1 VTTPDLTA
9 TRHQLFFPSLR
20 GYARGSVRY
29 DLVAGVA
36 AGTVVIP
43 QAMAYAT
50 IAGLP
55 VQVGL
60 YTCMLPML
68 VYALLGGSRSLSIS
82 TTSTIAILTASAISA
97 VPSDR
102 SGDELLRDA
111 FTLTTLVG
119 LSLLAMRLFKLGS
132 LVEQISPATLSG
144 VKTGVGL
151 TVAAT
156 QLPALLGIA
165 GDSEDEGFFGKLAD
179 ALSRLGDANLATVL
193 VSVVA
198 IATMLVLRR
207 FAPQVPGPLVVAVGG
222 ILLVALTDVEKR
234 GLSVI
239 GTVPS
244 GLPTPTTPMLADVG
258 ALLPG
263 ALAIA
268 VMAFLETVLV
278 ARAQRQR
285 SEPPVDSDQ
294 ELLANGFAALAGG
307 LSQCMPP
314 AGGFSQ
320 SAVNQRA
327 GARSQLAGIVTAVLA
342 VLVALFLGPVLEDL
356 PDAVLAAMVM
366 VAVVGL
372 VSPADFV
379 RYFRLDR
386 AEFWV
391 AAIVAAIGLT
401 AGLLLAV
408 GVGVVLTFVLVLR
421 EVSQPRTRPLYP
433 RPGGGW
439 TTNPPGDEDLPTYD
453 GILLL
458 RLDGPLY
465 TGNAQATHDA
475 VLASALAAD
484 PPVHA
489 VVLEGMAV
497 NRVTVTMLDALRAMR
512 EDLRTEGIT
521 LVISSFPAD
530 SLDAMRRSHWFSDAE
545 GEGLAQP
552 TVEDAIERVRDPR
565 G

>member
-1 VTTPDLTA
+1 MSTSSPTDR
-9 TRHQLFFPSLR
+9 TRRAWLLPSLQ
-20 GYARGSVRY
+20 GYDRRWLRLDV
-29 DLVAGVA
+29 VAGIA

-55 VQVGL
+55 VEVGL

-82 TTSTIAILTASAISA
+82 TTSTIAILAASALSTL
-97 VPSDR
+97 PSSRVED
-102 SGDELLRDA
+102 DLLRDA

-119 LSLLAMRLFKLGS
+119 LCLLAMRLFRLGS

-144 VKTGVGL
+144 VKAGVGL

-156 QLPALLGIA
+156 QLPALLGIS
-165 GDSEDEGFFGKLAD
+165 GDKQDEGFFGKVAD
-179 ALSRLGDANLATVL
+179 ALSKLGDANAATVC
-193 VSVVA
+193 VSAASIVVL
-198 IATMLVLRR
+198 LVLRR
-207 FAPQVPGPLVVAVGG
+207 VAPQVPGPLVVAAGG
-222 ILLVALTDVEKR
+222 ILLVALTDIEEH

-239 GTVPS
+239 GAVPS
-244 GLPTPTTPMLADVG
+244 GLPTPTMPVLHDVG

-268 VMAFLETVLV
+268 VMAFMETVLV

-285 SEPPVDSDQ
+285 AEPPVDSDQ

-327 GARSQLAGIVTAVLA
+327 GAKSQLAGVVTAVLA

-356 PDAVLAAMVM
+356 PNAVLAAMVM

-379 RYFRLDR
+379 RYWRIDR

-391 AAIVAAIGLT
+391 AAVVAGDRPDRRT
-401 AGLLLAV
+401 APRGRRRGGAHPRPGAAFRQPAPRPPALPACGWRLDAESPGRRPAGP
-408 GVGVVLTFVLVLR
+408 GVRRGAAAPSRRIPLHR
-421 EVSQPRTRPLYP
+421 QRPGHPRRRSRARHSPRTRPCGRWCSRVRP
-433 RPGGGW
+433 RP
-439 TTNPPGDEDLPTYD
+439 
-453 GILLL
+453 
-458 RLDGPLY
+458 R
-465 TGNAQATHDA
+465 
-475 VLASALAAD
+475 
-484 PPVHA
+484 
-489 VVLEGMAV
+489 
-497 NRVTVTMLDALRAMR
+497 
-512 EDLRTEGIT
+512 
-521 LVISSFPAD
+521 
-530 SLDAMRRSHWFSDAE
+530 
-545 GEGLAQP
+545 
-552 TVEDAIERVRDPR
+552 
-565 G
+565 